1 MLNHDSSSLVLIIS
15 CVQYSFLA
23 LGSSLQ
29 LAWQYLTESSAQA
42 SASGFQVQWIIT
54 KDPNRKKKNL
64 LPRKIRRQVVGVPNS
79 IVLWVTMIVLTSC
92 LMNSSGI
99 STRRPMEQEQ
109 NASQEWSRSSHLQKL
124 GEVWLCRY
132 QRKGY

>member
-1 MLNHDSSSLVLIIS
+1 
-15 CVQYSFLA
+15 
-23 LGSSLQ
+23 
-29 LAWQYLTESSAQA
+29 
-42 SASGFQVQWIIT
+42 
-54 KDPNRKKKNL
+54 
-64 LPRKIRRQVVGVPNS
+64 
-79 IVLWVTMIVLTSC
+79 MIVLTSC

-132 QRKGY
+132 QRKGYWKPKVWFWSLNWQANTNSVKAGTWLIMIFDAVQIVEAQAQSEGLPFQKKCMFRELYGY